1 MGLLDDLIAGFGEQG
16 RGGQSMGQPQAAS
29 GGSNMS
35 QVMMALLPVVLA
47 MLSNRGGSPSQVAP
61 GQRAD
66 SPGGGGG
73 GGGGL
78 GDLLGTILGG
88 SSGTSS
94 MGGLGEIL
102 SQLQRAGFGQQAD
115 SWVGRGQNQPLP
127 PEALDQVFGRS
138 GMAEIARRAGVSEAD
153 ATRGLSQLLPEVV
166 DHVTPDGRMP
176 DNLDALSAS
185 VDALSRRTRRG

>member
-1 MGLLDDLIAGFGEQG
+1 MGLLDDLLTGLGGQE
-16 RGGQSMGQPQAAS
+16 RGGQSMGQPQAS
-29 GGSNMS
+29 PGGSNMS

-73 GGGGL
+73 L

-88 SSGTSS
+88 SGGTSS
-94 MGGLGEIL
+94 MGGLGQIL

-115 SWVGRGQNQPLP
+115 SWVSRGQNQPLP
-127 PEALDQVFGRS
+127 PDALEQVFGRS
-138 GMAEIARRAGVSEAD
+138 GLAEIARRAGVSEAD

-166 DHVTPDGRMP
+166 DHVTPEGQMP
-176 DNLDALSAS
+176 SSLDDLSAS
-185 VDALSRRTRRG
+185 VDALSRRAQRR

>member
-1 MGLLDDLIAGFGEQG
+1 MGLLDDLLTGLGGQE
-16 RGGQSMGQPQAAS
+16 RGGQSMGQPQASPA
-29 GGSNMS
+29 GSNTS

-47 MLSNRGGSPSQVAP
+47 MLSNRGGSPSQGAP
-61 GQRAD
+61 GQGAD
-66 SPGGGGG
+66 SP

-94 MGGLGEIL
+94 MGGLGAIL

-115 SWVGRGQNQPLP
+115 SWVSRGQNQPLP
-127 PEALDQVFGRS
+127 PDALEQVFGRS
-138 GMAEIARRAGVSEAD
+138 GLAEIARRAGVSEAD

-166 DHVTPDGRMP
+166 DHVTPEGQMP
-176 DNLDALSAS
+176 SSLDALSES
-185 VDALSRRTRRG
+185 VDALSRRAQRR